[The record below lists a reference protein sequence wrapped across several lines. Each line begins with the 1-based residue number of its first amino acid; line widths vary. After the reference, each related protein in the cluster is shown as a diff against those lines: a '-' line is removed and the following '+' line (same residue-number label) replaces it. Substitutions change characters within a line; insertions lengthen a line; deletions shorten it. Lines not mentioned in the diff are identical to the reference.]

1 MCNEVKK
8 CSKCKRE
15 LPIERFSNGNGWCK
29 NCRSTYASEVNGFMP
44 EDGNV
49 KIERIYKEPIPERI
63 LDTKQAGIKL
73 IAPDECFVQLINYKK
88 AWISNYGRPLE
99 YYNRK
104 YVFKRTKT
112 NESGEKIGRASCRER
127 V

>member
-29 NCRSTYASEVNGFMP
+29 NCRSTYVSEVNGFMP

-49 KIERIYKEPIPERI
+49 KIEKKKKVVLIYYHRK
-63 LDTKQAGIKL
+63 IKFFL
-73 IAPDECFVQLINYKK
+73 LKLLPTIQNKPHHWLQKI
-88 AWISNYGRPLE
+88 IS
-99 YYNRK
+99 
-104 YVFKRTKT
+104 
-112 NESGEKIGRASCRER
+112 C
-127 V
+127 